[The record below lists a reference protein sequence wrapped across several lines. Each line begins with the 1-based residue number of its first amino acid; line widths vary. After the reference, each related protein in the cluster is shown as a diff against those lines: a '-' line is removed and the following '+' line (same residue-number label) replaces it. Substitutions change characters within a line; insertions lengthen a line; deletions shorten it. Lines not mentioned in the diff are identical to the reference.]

1 MNENQHN
8 LYDAIVRDPKRFISD
23 EQWRNGLPREV
34 YCAVIERLR
43 SSNVPAKIFNAF
55 MEQE

>member
-1 MNENQHN
+1 MTDNEMNLE
-8 LYDAIVRDPKRFISD
+8 DAIVRDPKRFISD

>member
-1 MNENQHN
+1 MNLE
-8 LYDAIVRDPKRFISD
+8 DAIVRDPKRFISD